1 MRARNGLLTRISK
14 SNVPGPNGRPNSHH
28 LNVTRLSQAG
38 QASSLS
44 PVSTLRNKQ
53 AERQTDM
60 ASVAAASK
68 RPATGGR
75 EGDQMVITPLGAGNE
90 VGRSCVHMT
99 FKGRTVLFD
108 CGIHP
113 AYSGMAALPYF
124 DEIDPSTI
132 DVLLVTHFHL
142 DHAASLPYFLEK
154 TTFKGRVFMTHA
166 TKAIYKL
173 LLQDYVKVSKV
184 SVDDMLYDEQDI
196 LRSLD
201 KIEVIDFHQT
211 MEVNGIRFWCYT
223 AGHVL
228 GAAMFMVDI
237 AGVRILYTGDY
248 SREEDRHLRAAE
260 TPQFSPDICIIES
273 TYGIQQHQP
282 RVVREKRFTEVV
294 HSTVAQGGRVLIP
307 AFALGRAQE
316 LLLILDEYWSNHPE
330 LHKIPIY
337 YASPLAKKCMAV
349 YQTYINSMNDR
360 IKNQYAQS
368 NPFHFKHIES
378 LNSIDNF
385 HDVGPSV
392 VMASPGG
399 LQSGLSRQLF
409 DKWCTDKKNSCVIP
423 GYVVE
428 GTLAKTIINEPREV
442 TLANGL
448 TAPLHMQVHYISFSA
463 HADFPQTSTFLDELR
478 PPNIILVHGE
488 ANEMSRLKQRLISQ
502 FDGTNAKVV
511 SPKNCQSVEMY
522 FSSEK
527 MAKTIGRLAEQV
539 PEASE
544 PVNGLIVRKG
554 FTYQIM
560 APEDLRVYTQL
571 STANIIQRIAVPYS
585 GSFEV
590 IRYRLKQIYE
600 SVESA
605 PEECDVPALVVHER
619 VTVRLDSESYVTLQW
634 SSDPISDMVSDSVV
648 AVILNISREGP
659 KVVPVEEAAKTKEET
674 ERVAQKVVY
683 ALMASLFGDV
693 KVGEE
698 GKFIISVDGVVA
710 HLDGHSGDVECENAT
725 LRERIKTAF
734 RRIQGAVR
742 PIPLSAS

>member
-1 MRARNGLLTRISK
+1 
-14 SNVPGPNGRPNSHH
+14 
-28 LNVTRLSQAG
+28 
-38 QASSLS
+38 
-44 PVSTLRNKQ
+44 
-53 AERQTDM
+53 M
-60 ASVAAASK
+60 ASVAAAPSGGPAGK
-68 RPATGGR
+68 RPAPGGR
-75 EGDQMVITPLGAGNE
+75 EGDRMVITPLGAGNE
-90 VGRSCVHMT
+90 VGRSCVHLS
-99 FKGRTVLFD
+99 FKGRSVLFD

-124 DEIDPSTI
+124 DEIDPSTV
-132 DVLLVTHFHL
+132 DVVLVTHFHL

-154 TTFKGRVFMTHA
+154 TTFKGKVYMTHA
-166 TKAIYKL
+166 TKAIYSL
-173 LLQDYVKVSKV
+173 LLLDYVKVSKV
-184 SVDDMLYDEQDI
+184 SVDDMLYDEKDI
-196 LRSLD
+196 VNSMS

-237 AGVRILYTGDY
+237 AGVRVLYTGDY

-260 TPQFSPDICIIES
+260 TPKFSPDICIIES

-282 RVVREKRFTEVV
+282 RVVREKRFTDVI
-294 HSTVAQGGRVLIP
+294 HSTVSQGGRVLIP
-307 AFALGRAQE
+307 AYALGRAQE
-316 LLLILDEYWSNHPE
+316 LLLILDEYWSNHPD

-349 YQTYINSMNDR
+349 YQTYINSMNER
-360 IKNQYAQS
+360 IRNKFAQS
-368 NPFHFKHIES
+368 NPFYFKHIES

-409 DKWCTDKKNSCVIP
+409 DKWCTDKKNACIIP
-423 GYVVE
+423 GFAVE

-463 HADFPQTSTFLDELR
+463 HADFPQTSTFLDELQ
-478 PPNIILVHGE
+478 PPNIVLVHGQ
-488 ANEMSRLKQRLISQ
+488 ANEMSRLKQNLISQ
-502 FDGTNAKVV
+502 FDGKNTKIV

-527 MAKTIGRLAEQV
+527 MAKTIGRLAEKV
-539 PEASE
+539 PDVGDS
-544 PVNGLIVRKG
+544 VGGLLVKKG
-554 FTYQIM
+554 FTCQIM
-560 APEDLRVYTQL
+560 APEDLRMYTKL
-571 STANIIQRIAVPYS
+571 SAINITQRIAVPYS

-590 IRYRLKQIYE
+590 IKYRLKQIYE
-600 SVESA
+600 SVESPA
-605 PEECDVPALVVHER
+605 EHDVPTLIVHER
-619 VTVRLDSESYVTLQW
+619 VTVGQDSESYVTLQW

-648 AVILNISREGP
+648 AMILNISREGP
-659 KVVPVEEAAKTKEET
+659 KPAPVEEAVKTEET
-674 ERVAQKVVY
+674 ERLAQRVVY
-683 ALMASLFGDV
+683 ALMVSLFGDV
-693 KVGEE
+693 RVAAEGE
-698 GKFIISVDGVVA
+698 FVISADGYVA
-710 HLDGHSGDVECENAT
+710 HLDGRSGDVECENAA
-725 LRERIKTAF
+725 LKERIKTAF

>member
-1 MRARNGLLTRISK
+1 M
-14 SNVPGPNGRPNSHH
+14 
-28 LNVTRLSQAG
+28 Q
-38 QASSLS
+38 
-44 PVSTLRNKQ
+44 
-53 AERQTDM
+53 
-60 ASVAAASK
+60 
-68 RPATGGR
+68 
-75 EGDQMVITPLGAGNE
+75 
-90 VGRSCVHMT
+90 
-99 FKGRTVLFD
+99 
-108 CGIHP
+108 
-113 AYSGMAALPYF
+113 
-124 DEIDPSTI
+124 
-132 DVLLVTHFHL
+132 
-142 DHAASLPYFLEK
+142 
-154 TTFKGRVFMTHA
+154 
-166 TKAIYKL
+166 
-173 LLQDYVKVSKV
+173 
-184 SVDDMLYDEQDI
+184 
-196 LRSLD
+196 
-201 KIEVIDFHQT
+201 VIDFHQT

-282 RVVREKRFTEVV
+282 RVAREKRFTEVV

-316 LLLILDEYWSNHPE
+316 LLLILDEYWANHPE

-337 YASPLAKKCMAV
+337 YASPLAKRCMAV

-368 NPFHFKHIES
+368 NPFIFKHIES

-409 DKWCTDKKNSCVIP
+409 DKWCTDKKNCCVIP

-463 HADFPQTSTFLDELR
+463 HADFPQTSAFLDELR

-539 PEASE
+539 PEAGE
-544 PVNGLIVRKG
+544 PVSGLLVRKG

-560 APEDLRVYTQL
+560 APEDLRVHTQL
-571 STANIIQRIAVPYS
+571 STASIIQRIAVPYS

-605 PEECDVPALVVHER
+605 TEEYDVPALIVHER
-619 VTVRLDSESYVTLQW
+619 VTVCLDSESYVTLQW

-659 KVVPVEEAAKTKEET
+659 KVAPVEEAAKTREET

-693 KVGEE
+693 KVGGE
-698 GKFIISVDGVVA
+698 GKFIISVDGVAA
-710 HLDGHSGDVECENAT
+710 HLDGHSGDVECENVT

-734 RRIQGAVR
+734 RRIQVAVR
-742 PIPLSAS
+742 PIPRSAS

>member
-1 MRARNGLLTRISK
+1 
-14 SNVPGPNGRPNSHH
+14 
-28 LNVTRLSQAG
+28 
-38 QASSLS
+38 
-44 PVSTLRNKQ
+44 
-53 AERQTDM
+53 M
-60 ASVAAASK
+60 ASVAMAPPAGK
-68 RPATGGR
+68 RPASGGR
-75 EGDQMVITPLGAGNE
+75 EGDHMVITPLGAGGE
-90 VGRSCVHMT
+90 VGRSCVHMS

-124 DEIDPSTI
+124 DEIDPSAI

-166 TKAIYKL
+166 TKAIYRL
-173 LLQDYVKVSKV
+173 LLSDYVKVSKV
-184 SVDDMLYDEQDI
+184 SVEDMLFDEQDI
-196 LRSLD
+196 IRSMD

-211 MEVNGIRFWCYT
+211 LEVNGIRFWCYT

-248 SREEDRHLRAAE
+248 SREEDRHLKAAE
-260 TPQFSPDICIIES
+260 VPQFSPDICIIES
-273 TYGIQQHQP
+273 TYGVQQHQP
-282 RVVREKRFTEVV
+282 RHIREKRFTDAI
-294 HSTVAQGGRVLIP
+294 HNTVSQGGRVLIP
-307 AFALGRAQE
+307 AYALGRAQE

-349 YQTYINSMNDR
+349 YQTYINSMNER
-360 IKNQYAQS
+360 IRNQFAQS
-368 NPFHFKHIES
+368 NPFHFKHIEP

-392 VMASPGG
+392 VMASPGS

-409 DKWCTDKKNSCVIP
+409 DKWCTDKKNTCVIP
-423 GYVVE
+423 GFAVE
-428 GTLAKTIINEPREV
+428 GSLAKAIISEPREV

-448 TAPLHMQVHYISFSA
+448 TAPLHMQIFYISFSA
-463 HADFPQTSTFLDELR
+463 HADFLQTSGFLDELR

-488 ANEMSRLKQRLISQ
+488 ANETGRLKQKLITQ
-502 FDGTNAKVV
+502 FDGTNTKIV

-527 MAKTIGRLAEQV
+527 MAKTIGRLAAKV
-539 PEASE
+539 PEVGES
-544 PVNGLIVRKG
+544 VSGLLVKKG

-571 STANIIQRIAVPYS
+571 STTNITQRISVPYS

-590 IRYRLKQIYE
+590 IKYRLKQIYE
-600 SVESA
+600 SVESST
-605 PEECDVPALVVHER
+605 EEPDVPTLIVHER
-619 VTVRLDSESYVTLQW
+619 VTIRLESESYVTLQW
-634 SSDPISDMVSDSVV
+634 SSDSVSDMVSDSVV
-648 AVILNISREGP
+648 ATILNIGREGP
-659 KVVPVEEAAKTKEET
+659 KAVPIEAAAKTEE
-674 ERVAQKVVY
+674 EMEKVVQKVVY
-683 ALMASLFGDV
+683 ALMVSLFGDV
-693 KVGEE
+693 KVAEE
-698 GKFIISVDGVVA
+698 GKLVISVDGDVA
-710 HLDGHSGDVECENAT
+710 HLDGRSGDVECENAA
-725 LRERIKTAF
+725 LKERISTAF

>member
-1 MRARNGLLTRISK
+1 
-14 SNVPGPNGRPNSHH
+14 
-28 LNVTRLSQAG
+28 
-38 QASSLS
+38 
-44 PVSTLRNKQ
+44 
-53 AERQTDM
+53 M
-60 ASVAAASK
+60 ASVAAAPSAGPVGK
-68 RPATGGR
+68 RQASGGR
-75 EGDQMVITPLGAGNE
+75 EGDQLLITPLGAGNE
-90 VGRSCVHMT
+90 VGRSCVYMS

-166 TKAIYKL
+166 TKAIYRL
-173 LLQDYVKVSKV
+173 LLSDYVKVSKV
-184 SVDDMLYDEQDI
+184 SVEDMLFDEQDI
-196 LRSLD
+196 LRSMD

-211 MEVNGIRFWCYT
+211 LEVNGIRFWCYT

-260 TPQFSPDICIIES
+260 LPQFSPDICIIES
-273 TYGIQQHQP
+273 TYGVQQHQP
-282 RVVREKRFTEVV
+282 RHVREKRFTDVI
-294 HSTVAQGGRVLIP
+294 HTTVSQGGRVLIP

-316 LLLILDEYWSNHPE
+316 LLLILDEYWSNHQE

-349 YQTYINSMNDR
+349 YQTYINSMNER
-360 IKNQYAQS
+360 IRNQFAQS
-368 NPFHFKHIES
+368 NPFHFKHIEP

-478 PPNIILVHGE
+478 PPNIVLVHGE
-488 ANEMSRLKQRLISQ
+488 ANEMSRLKQKLISQ
-502 FDGTNAKVV
+502 FDGTNIKVV
-511 SPKNCQSVEMY
+511 NPKNCQSVEMY

-527 MAKTIGRLAEQV
+527 MAKTIGRLAEKV
-539 PEASE
+539 PEAGES
-544 PVNGLIVRKG
+544 VSGLLVKKG

-590 IRYRLKQIYE
+590 IKYRLRQIYE
-600 SVESA
+600 SVESST
-605 PEECDVPALVVHER
+605 EEPDVPTLIVHER
-619 VTVRLDSESYVTLQW
+619 VTIRLESESYVTLQW

-648 AVILNISREGP
+648 AMVLNIGREGP
-659 KVVPVEEAAKTKEET
+659 KVVPVEEAVKTQEET

-683 ALMASLFGDV
+683 ALMVSLFGDV
-693 KVGEE
+693 KVAEQ
-698 GKFIISVDGVVA
+698 GKLVITVDGQVA
-710 HLDGHSGDVECENAT
+710 HLDGRSGDVECENVT
-725 LRERIKTAF
+725 LKERIKTAF

-742 PIPLSAS
+742 PIPLPSS